1 MIIDHLKNV
10 TSGFYPNLLSAN
22 GGDPGLAKRLQAGFD
37 FLQNTD
43 LANTP
48 VGKIEIDGDRV
59 FALVQEYNTKP
70 REKGFWEAHRQY
82 IDIQY
87 VVSGV
92 EHMGYANLAQLTPGE
107 YDAARDFLPI
117 EGAGSFVLL
126 PSGMFTVF
134 LPEDGHMPGMA
145 VTEPQPVKK
154 VVVKVAVSDG

>member
-22 GGDPGLAKRLQAGFD
+22 GGNPGLAKRLQAAFD

-43 LANTP
+43 LENTP
-48 VGKIEIDGDRV
+48 VGKIEIEGDRV

-82 IDIQY
+82 IDVQY
-87 VVSGV
+87 VVSGL
-92 EHMGYANLAQLTPGE
+92 EHMGYANLSQLTPGQ
-107 YDAARDFLPI
+107 YDASRDFLPI

-134 LPEDGHMPGMA
+134 LPEDGHMPGIA

-154 VVVKVAVSDG
+154 VVVKIAVSDG